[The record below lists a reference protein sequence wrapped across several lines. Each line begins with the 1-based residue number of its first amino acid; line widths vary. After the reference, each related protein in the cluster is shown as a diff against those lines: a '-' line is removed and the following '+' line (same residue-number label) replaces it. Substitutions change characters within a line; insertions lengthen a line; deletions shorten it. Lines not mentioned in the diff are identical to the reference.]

1 MVTVLV
7 DESVFLIIKQA
18 LLFTAVGNVTVMA
31 PLVALMS
38 FTMMPSVS
46 VKVIFDVTALELN
59 AKLVASNT

>member
-46 VKVIFDVTALELN
+46 VSVILLVIVPDAN
-59 AKLVASNT
+59 ARFVASSI